1 MERKITIEE
10 ETEYKEDYQMRMLM
24 SNEIIGILPVRG
36 RGFNGRSC
44 YDYNVSGKI
53 SMRAMYERNEISAK
67 DIKIFLECLSM
78 ALEEVQKYLLDIHC
92 ILLNP
97 EYIFYEEE
105 QFYFCYYPPK
115 TSELWKDLHELT
127 EYFVKH
133 ADYQEEESVQTI
145 FFLHRETMEENYSL
159 DKIMTKILYQED
171 ERKETRENEDRE
183 MQKKEVQNR
192 RNLWEKEEVRYDTRE
207 HDWIAE
213 QEMGSLIMEETENLW
228 TPVRRFLRKHKKPR
242 WGEWD
247 DLHIEEEEL

>member
-1 MERKITIEE
+1 M
-10 ETEYKEDYQMRMLM
+10 
-24 SNEIIGILPVRG
+24 
-36 RGFNGRSC
+36 
-44 YDYNVSGKI
+44 
-53 SMRAMYERNEISAK
+53 
-67 DIKIFLECLSM
+67 
-78 ALEEVQKYLLDIHC
+78 
-92 ILLNP
+92 
-97 EYIFYEEE
+97 
-105 QFYFCYYPPK
+105 
-115 TSELWKDLHELT
+115 T

-133 ADYQEEESVQTI
+133 ADYQDEESVQTI

-183 MQKKEVQNR
+183 IQKKEVQNR
-192 RNLWEKEEVRYDTRE
+192 RNLWENEEVRYDTRE

>member
-133 ADYQEEESVQTI
+133 ADYQDEESVQTI
-145 FFLHRETMEENYSL
+145 FFCIERRWK
-159 DKIMTKILYQED
+159 KITA
-171 ERKETRENEDRE
+171 
-183 MQKKEVQNR
+183 
-192 RNLWEKEEVRYDTRE
+192 
-207 HDWIAE
+207 WIR
-213 QEMGSLIMEETENLW
+213 L
-228 TPVRRFLRKHKKPR
+228 
-242 WGEWD
+242 
-247 DLHIEEEEL
+247 

>member
-1 MERKITIEE
+1 MKKI
-10 ETEYKEDYQMRMLM
+10 
-24 SNEIIGILPVRG
+24 
-36 RGFNGRSC
+36 
-44 YDYNVSGKI
+44 GKI
-53 SMRAMYERNEISAK
+53 KKIIALLVSAVLTLGLTACGSSSSGG
-67 DIKIFLECLSM
+67 DEAQTLDRI
-78 ALEEVQKYLLDIHC
+78 LEEG
-92 ILLNP
+92 
-97 EYIFYEEE
+97 
-105 QFYFCYYPPK
+105 
-115 TSELWKDLHELT
+115 ELT
-127 EYFVKH
+127 VVLNIGN
-133 ADYQEEESVQTI
+133 APWTYQDEESVQTI

-183 MQKKEVQNR
+183 IQKKEVQNR

>member
-115 TSELWKDLHELT
+115 TSELWKDMHELT

-133 ADYQEEESVQTI
+133 AD
-145 FFLHRETMEENYSL
+145 
-159 DKIMTKILYQED
+159 YQED

-192 RNLWEKEEVRYDTRE
+192 RNLWEKEEVWYDTRE

>member
-1 MERKITIEE
+1 M
-10 ETEYKEDYQMRMLM
+10 
-24 SNEIIGILPVRG
+24 
-36 RGFNGRSC
+36 
-44 YDYNVSGKI
+44 
-53 SMRAMYERNEISAK
+53 
-67 DIKIFLECLSM
+67 
-78 ALEEVQKYLLDIHC
+78 QKYLLDIHC

-133 ADYQEEESVQTI
+133 ADYQDEESVQTI

-171 ERKETRENEDRE
+171 ERKETRENEERE
-183 MQKKEVQNR
+183 IQKKEVQNR